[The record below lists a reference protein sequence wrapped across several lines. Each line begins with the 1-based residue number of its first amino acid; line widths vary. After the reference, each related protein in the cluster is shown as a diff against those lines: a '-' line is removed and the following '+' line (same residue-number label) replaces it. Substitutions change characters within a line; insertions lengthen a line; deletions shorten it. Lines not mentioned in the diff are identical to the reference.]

1 MHPPAG
7 PDQLQIILFIPR
19 WTEAVHCLGSLIRQ
33 FPALRAIALA
43 ADEDEARRAR
53 RAWPPEGSPL
63 LLLHDS
69 SAASHNKA
77 VEAVIEMVKMR
88 GPEGVAVLLLDG
100 PELSGYREQAR
111 GAWSRAFCRLLGR
124 EILDLQV
131 LEYASSW
138 AESPPR
144 PR

>member
-1 MHPPAG
+1 MHAPAG
-7 PDQLQIILFIPR
+7 TDQLQIVLLIPR
-19 WTEAVHCLGSLIRQ
+19 WTEAVHCLGSLVRQ

-43 ADEDEARRAR
+43 ADEEDFRRAR
-53 RAWPPEGSPL
+53 RAWPPEAMPL
-63 LLLHDS
+63 LLLHES
-69 SAASHNKA
+69 SAAGQNRA

-88 GPEGVAVLLLDG
+88 GPGGVAVLLLDG

-111 GAWSRAFCRLLGR
+111 GAWSRAFSRQLGR

-138 AESPPR
+138 AASPPR